1 MLIIDKH
8 DVALAIVELINKHKI
23 TTLVLGAKNRYVK
36 LLYKKHLQLA
46 SEKYGTSL
54 QFDSLTCFMGPPI
67 LDTKD
72 MTGRARHQSFWKKQA
87 DPSCNIMYL
96 HDGSLISS
104 RQISCSF
111 ITWFLF
117 SNHLV
122 LTYD

>member
-72 MTGRARHQSFWKKQA
+72 MTGRARQQSFWKNKLILHATLCISMTGVSFQA
-87 DPSCNIMYL
+87 GKFPVLLS
-96 HDGSLISS
+96 HG
-104 RQISCSF
+104 F
-111 ITWFLF
+111 F
-117 SNHLV
+117 SA
-122 LTYD
+122 TT